1 MTSSIALSELSQTK
15 LATVGT
21 SGSEAGQ
28 RQWRYAAGLAPT
40 RLDDLTLRMHFRYG
54 GALSSPG
61 YPKYGLRNTTKL
73 ILVLG

>member
-15 LATVGT
+15 LVGT

-40 RLDDLTLRMHFRYG
+40 RLDDLTLRMHFGYG
-54 GALSSPG
+54 GTFSSPG
-61 YPKYGLRNTTKL
+61 HQKYGLRKTTKL
-73 ILVLG
+73 MLA

>member
-40 RLDDLTLRMHFRYG
+40 RLHDLTLRMHFEYG
-54 GALSSPG
+54 GHFPRLA
-61 YPKYGLRNTTKL
+61 TKSMDYERQPS
-73 ILVLG
+73 

>member
-40 RLDDLTLRMHFRYG
+40 RLDDLTLRMHFGYG
-54 GALSSPG
+54 GHFPRLA
-61 YPKYGLRNTTKL
+61 TKSMDYERQPS
-73 ILVLG
+73 